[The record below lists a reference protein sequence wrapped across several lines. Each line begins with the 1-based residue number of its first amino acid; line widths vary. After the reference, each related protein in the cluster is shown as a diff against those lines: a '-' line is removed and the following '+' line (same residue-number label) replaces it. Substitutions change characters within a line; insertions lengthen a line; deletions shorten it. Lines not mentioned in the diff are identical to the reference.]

1 MMSSMTFGMIP
12 LFTKPAQDA
21 DIGTFSII
29 VYRFIFAS
37 IAMYIIMLFK
47 RCNLRIT
54 GMELLKIIGL
64 AVLNLVSAITLF
76 YGYYHLSSGAATT
89 IQFSYP
95 VFTCLIMVI
104 FYGEKI
110 SWKTILAIVLAVGG
124 VALLAGVDTGEVSV
138 LGVTLELVSGFT
150 YALYIVAVD
159 KLGLND
165 MEPYKLTFYV
175 FLLSALLMIPFTAL
189 TTGIEV
195 ITSPLIIGSILML
208 GIIPT
213 AVSNFTLLIGVRY
226 VGSTMTA
233 ILGALE
239 PLTAIIIGI
248 IIFSEPFTLINGL
261 GAVAI
266 IISVLLLI
274 KKDKTEEVRLTE

>member
-21 DIGTFSII
+21 GIGTFSII

-47 RCNLRIT
+47 RCNFRIT
-54 GMELLKIIGL
+54 VMEFLKIIGL

-95 VFTCLIMVI
+95 IFTCLIMVI
-104 FYGEKI
+104 FYGERI
-110 SWKTILAIVLAVGG
+110 YWKTILAIILAVGG

-165 MEPYKLTFYV
+165 MEPYKLTFFV

-189 TTGIEV
+189 TTGIEI

-248 IIFSEPFTLINGL
+248 IIFSEPFTFVNGV

-274 KKDKTEEVRLTE
+274 EKDKTEEVRLTS